1 MQKRTLL
8 NIDNTMDLDGGELVF
23 EEINDFLKYL
33 IEI

>member
-8 NIDNTMDLDGGELVF
+8 NIDNTMDIDGDELVF
-23 EEINDFLKYL
+23 EEINDFLKSL